1 MKSAAQKHSGFA
13 PMLKNVFRRNIL
25 SLILSPLF
33 TLFITLIIIM
43 NMLSVK
49 PLEVVQ
55 DITAE
60 FSLFVSSLLAI
71 FSFAIALVVVYAMY
85 RELFSRRASDFLL
98 AMPVK
103 REAYFNVNFLFG
115 FINIIL
121 TFIVP
126 FAASV
131 FLIKS
136 DLIYPV
142 KSYTFDVAVFA
153 KLMLLSFFATVA
165 VYALFIVSAVISG
178 RKWHYFVI
186 SYFIAASGFRVAT
199 GLTAYVNTIW
209 GFVLER
215 DYSFLVSPVASL
227 LYSVDEKI
235 KNLLPII
242 IALIVQAVVAYVAG
256 LVAFKH
262 RKAEV
267 AETTVSGKIL
277 PFIIITAFLLSNVF
291 SFFSLNANIYIS
303 MIAEIFSMVIAVL
316 IITALFY
323 RKPFNKLTLT
333 SLAASVVITVIIVFC
348 VEFIPKATGYV
359 DYVPEISEVESVT
372 IESEDNYVNM
382 PAGMSLF
389 SDILFSYFDDGLG
402 EYSRPEHA
410 FNLSTD
416 EAKAAVAALHKKLTS
431 DAAQSKGAV
440 DILFDGYDA
449 PNNVRLEYK
458 LKNGKTVVRDYTA
471 YASVASDEF
480 ADVLKTDECLNQIS
494 PVNFGKDVLF
504 LEISPYISP
513 IYEDVMPTEE
523 TAKTDD
529 ISYSYLKLD
538 DYSAFLECVKKD
550 LKKTDYVYTLLTE
563 NGFSPEYYKEWNEE
577 MINFGERKDAV
588 CTVTFY
594 KFKADAPEE
603 EKEKMI
609 KMSPEDMQ
617 AYDEKRVQDSGY
629 ELDYLLDNFSYSF
642 VKSDHNTMKYLESKG
657 YKY

>member
-13 PMLKNVFRRNIL
+13 PMLKNVFRRNLL

-33 TLFITLIIIM
+33 TLIITLIIII

-55 DITAE
+55 DITVD
-60 FSLFVSSLLAI
+60 FSLFVSSLLVV
-71 FSFAIALVVVYAMY
+71 FSFAIALVVAYTMY

-103 REAYFNVNFLFG
+103 REAYFNANFLFG

-121 TFIVP
+121 TYIVP

-136 DLIYPV
+136 DLIYPA
-142 KSYTFDVAVFA
+142 KSYTFDVAAFA

-165 VYALFIVSAVISG
+165 AYALFIVSAVISG

-186 SYFIAASGFRVAT
+186 SYFIAASGFRIAS

-209 GFVLER
+209 GFLLER

-227 LYSVDEKI
+227 MYSVDERI
-235 KNLLPII
+235 KNLIPII
-242 IALIVQAVVAYVAG
+242 IALVVQAVVAYAAG
-256 LVAFKH
+256 LIAFKR

-277 PFIIITAFLLSNVF
+277 PFIVLTAFLLSNVL

-303 MIAEIFSMVIAVL
+303 IIMVIVSMVISVL

-333 SLAASVVITVIIVFC
+333 SLAASVVITVMIVFC

-372 IESEDNYVNM
+372 IEAEDNYVKM

-389 SDILFSYFDDGLG
+389 SDFLFSYIDDERG
-402 EYSRPEHA
+402 EYGEPEHV

-416 EAKAAVAALHKKLTS
+416 EAKDAVSALHKKLTS
-431 DAAQSKGAV
+431 DVAQSKGGM

-449 PNNVRLEYK
+449 PNNVRLKYK

-480 ADVLKTDECLNQIS
+480 AAVLKTDECLNQIS

-504 LEISPYISP
+504 LEVSPYLSP
-513 IYEDVMPTEE
+513 IYDDMLTEE
-523 TAKTDD
+523 AEKTDD
-529 ISYSYLKLD
+529 IAYSYLKLD

-594 KFKADAPEE
+594 KFKADAPKE
-603 EKEKMI
+603 EKAKMI

-617 AYDEKRVQDSGY
+617 AYDEKRVQDSDY
-629 ELDYLLDNFSYSF
+629 ELDYLLDSFSYSF
-642 VKSDHNTMKYLESKG
+642 AKADNNTMKYLKSKG